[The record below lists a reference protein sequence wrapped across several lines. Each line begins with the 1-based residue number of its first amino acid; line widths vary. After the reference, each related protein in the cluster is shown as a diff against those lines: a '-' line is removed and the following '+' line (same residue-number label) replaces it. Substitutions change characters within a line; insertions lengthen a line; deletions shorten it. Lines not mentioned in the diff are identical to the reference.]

1 MKLKLILLTILTIL
15 TFQSYSQKSSND
27 SISCVP
33 TSSLRK
39 ALVMK
44 TNYKKLLEEITI
56 VRDSNS
62 ILLDI
67 ISNKDT
73 IIDLKEK
80 QIVLYK
86 DKEDLFKKQLTIKD
100 KQIELY
106 KNKFTGT
113 KRKFIFISGV
123 GGIIITL
130 LILL

>member
-1 MKLKLILLTILTIL
+1 
-15 TFQSYSQKSSND
+15 
-27 SISCVP
+27 
-33 TSSLRK
+33 
-39 ALVMK
+39 MK

-80 QIVLYK
+80 QIVLYQE
-86 DKEDLFKKQLTIKD
+86 KEELFKKQLTIKD

-113 KRKFIFISGV
+113 KRKFIFVSGI

>member
-1 MKLKLILLTILTIL
+1 MKI
-15 TFQSYSQKSSND
+15 
-27 SISCVP
+27 
-33 TSSLRK
+33 
-39 ALVMK
+39 
-44 TNYKKLLEEITI
+44 NYKKLLEEITI

-67 ISNKDT
+67 ITNQDT

-80 QIVLYK
+80 EIVFYR
-86 DKEDLFKKQLTIKD
+86 DKEDLLKKQLTIKD

-106 KNKFTGT
+106 QNKFTRT
-113 KRKFIFISGV
+113 NRKFIFISGI